1 MAGQVTIWE
10 QASQAIL
17 ALLNA
22 PGPMAV
28 AYRDR
33 FEAVGQ
39 SEIAFNVFSTKIDI
53 GYDCDQRAAH
63 VEAIITVRLCVAG
76 TAGDPDATPPV
87 PAVPVSTVADPLV
100 LYAWKVICAD
110 PTLGQLVTDTY
121 PGEIETGF
129 VDKSSS
135 DQVCVDISFHV
146 NVEVGRFDPS
156 INMTFMGL

>member
-1 MAGQVTIWE
+1 MATATLWE
-10 QASQAIL
+10 QAAQAIL

-22 PGPMAV
+22 PGSPAV

-39 SEIAFNVFSTKIDI
+39 SEIAFNLYNTKITPS
-53 GYDCDQRAAH
+53 YDCDQRAAH
-63 VEAIITVRLCVAG
+63 VDALLTLRLSVAG
-76 TAGDPDATPPV
+76 AA
-87 PAVPVSTVADPLV
+87 AVPIGTVADPLV
-100 LYAWKVICAD
+100 LYAWRVICLD

-121 PGEIETGF
+121 PGEIETGY

-156 INMTFMGL
+156 INMTYGPQL

>member
-1 MAGQVTIWE
+1 MAGKITIWE

-22 PGPMAV
+22 PGSPAV

-33 FEAVGQ
+33 FEAVSQ
-39 SEIAFNVFSTKIDI
+39 SEIAFKVFSTKIDI

-63 VEAIITVRLCVAG
+63 VEAVITVRLCVSGA
-76 TAGDPDATPPV
+76 AKIPI
-87 PAVPVSTVADPLV
+87 STVADPLV
-100 LYAWKVICAD
+100 LWAWKQICLD
-110 PTLGQLVTDTY
+110 PTLGQLVSDVY
-121 PGEIETGF
+121 PGEIETGY
-129 VDKSSS
+129 VDKSAS

-156 INMTFMGL
+156 INMTYPG

>member
-1 MAGQVTIWE
+1 MASTVWE

-17 ALLNA
+17 AMLNA
-22 PGPMAV
+22 PGSPAV

-39 SEIAFNVFSTKIDI
+39 SEIAFNLYSTKIDI

-63 VEAIITVRLCVAG
+63 VDAVLTLRLSIGAVG
-76 TAGDPDATPPV
+76 ATPL
-87 PAVPVSTVADPLV
+87 STLADPLV
-100 LYAWKVICAD
+100 LYAWQTICLD
-110 PTLGQLVTDTY
+110 PTLGQLVTDVY
-121 PGEIETGF
+121 PGEVETGYI
-129 VDKSSS
+129 DKSSS

-156 INMTFMGL
+156 INMVYGSQV